1 LAIQLSAIIACH
13 DEINFHDGQVKFDFA
28 RPIQDRKPIFPAI
41 RMRNRAPPITV
52 AKTIPKK
59 CQSSREI
66 SATGKFF
73 WLMGE
78 FHA

>member
-1 LAIQLSAIIACH
+1 MKLI
-13 DEINFHDGQVKFDFA
+13 FTTVKLNSISHAQPRTGSRF
-28 RPIQDRKPIFPAI
+28 FPAI

-59 CQSSREI
+59 CQSSRAI